1 MMKRI
6 SQMILGLLVLCST
19 AMAQDKKQSVYDPY
33 ALFSPNFYEQA
44 ENYTRTADGRPSK
57 QYWQNKVDY
66 KIDAALNEQTNVIS
80 ATVNVTYYNYSPH
93 DLEFLWLMLDQN
105 LFSKGSRGQD
115 RMPVGQRSRYGD
127 ASSNFD
133 GGFKLKKVTLGNEVI
148 SNYVVTDTRMQI
160 KLKAPLVAKKGVV
173 TFSIDYSFTL
183 PQYGADRCGILK
195 TKNGDIYAVAQW
207 YPRMCVY
214 DDVLGWNT
222 NPYLGPSEFY
232 CDYGNFDVSITAP
245 SNHIVVASGAL
256 LNEKEALSAEEFANL
271 QKAKTSNST
280 VDIRSQA
287 KVESMAAAPNA
298 TTTKTWKYRMINSR
312 DFAWGSSKAFIWDA
326 AKMNLPNGKVGL
338 AQSVYPVESA
348 GEKAWGRSTE
358 YTKASIENYSNRWY
372 PYPYPVATNVASN
385 IGGMEYPGIVF
396 CGSGAK
402 TAGLWG
408 VTDHEFGHTWFPM
421 IVGSN
426 ERKFGWMDEG
436 FNTFINS
443 IAEQDFNKGEYY
455 SKGNN
460 ASAVYMFGKNSE
472 PIMSTPDALAERNI
486 GTDLYSKPG
495 LGLTLL
501 RDYVVGAERFDFAFR
516 QYIKNW
522 AYKHPTPTD
531 FFKSMDN
538 GTGEDL
544 TWFWR
549 GWFYENFKIDQAIDK
564 VEYPKDDA
572 TKGAIVSL
580 VNLEQLAMPV
590 VITWETTSGAKGM
603 RKLPVEIW
611 NNTSNFK
618 VMIDSKETLKWVK
631 LDEEKMLPDVD
642 RKNNEWMGGDK

>member
-1 MMKRI
+1 MMKLLAQI
-6 SQMILGLLVLCST
+6 TLGAIMLCAT
-19 AMAQDKKQSVYDPY
+19 AMAQEKKESIYNPY
-33 ALFSPNFYEQA
+33 SLFSPNFYEQA
-44 ENYTRTADGRPSK
+44 ENYTRTADGRPSS

-93 DLEFLWLMLDQN
+93 NLEYLWLMLDQN

-127 ASSNFD
+127 ASSDFD
-133 GGFKLKKVTLGNEVI
+133 GGYKLKKVMLGATEI
-148 SNYVVTDTRMQI
+148 KDYVVTDTRMQI
-160 KLKAPLVAKKGVV
+160 KLKTALVAKKGVV
-173 TFSIDYSFTL
+173 SFSITYSFTL
-183 PQYGADRCGILK
+183 PEYGADRCGILK
-195 TKNGDIYAVAQW
+195 TKNGDIFTVAQW

-245 SNHIVVASGAL
+245 ANHIVVASGAL
-256 LNEKEALSAEEFANL
+256 QNEKEVLSAEEFSSL
-271 QKAKTSNST
+271 QKAKASNTT
-280 VDIRSQA
+280 VDIRGKE
-287 KVESMAAAPNA
+287 KVESMAASGNSAS
-298 TTTKTWKYRMINSR
+298 TKTWKFKMTNSR
-312 DFAWGSSKAFIWDA
+312 DFAWSSSKAFIWDA
-326 AKMNLPNGKVGL
+326 AKMNLPDGKVGL

-358 YTKASIENYSNRWY
+358 YTKGSVENYSKRWFA
-372 PYPYPVATNVASN
+372 YPYPVATNVASN
-385 IGGMEYPGIVF
+385 VGGMEYPGIVF
-396 CGSGAK
+396 CGAGAK

-443 IAEQDFNKGEYY
+443 IAEQDFNNGEYY
-455 SKGNN
+455 RKGNN
-460 ASAVYMFGKNSE
+460 ASAVYMFGKNAESV
-472 PIMSTPDALAERNI
+472 MSTPDALTERNI
-486 GTDLYSKPG
+486 GTNLYAKPG

-501 RDYVVGAERFDFAFR
+501 RDYVVGPERFDFAFR
-516 QYIKNW
+516 DYIKNW
-522 AYKHPTPTD
+522 AFKHPTPTD
-531 FFKSMDN
+531 FFKSIDN

-549 GWFYENFKIDQAIDK
+549 GWFFENYKIDQAIDT
-564 VEYPKDDA
+564 VTYPKNDPSQ
-572 TKGAIVSL
+572 GAIVTL
-580 VNLEQLAMPV
+580 VNLEQMAMPV
-590 VITWETTSGAKGM
+590 VITWETASGTKGT

-611 NNTSNFK
+611 NNTKSFK
-618 VMIDSKETLKWVK
+618 VMLDAKESLKWVK

-642 RKNNEWMGGDK
+642 RKNNQWGE